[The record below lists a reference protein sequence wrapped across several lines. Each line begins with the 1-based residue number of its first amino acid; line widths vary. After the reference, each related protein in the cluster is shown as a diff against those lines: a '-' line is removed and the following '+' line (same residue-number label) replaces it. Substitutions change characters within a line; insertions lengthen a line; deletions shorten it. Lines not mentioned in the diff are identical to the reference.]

1 MTKYYGKYR
10 GMVLVN
16 EDPERRGRIIAQV
29 PDVTGLIPGTWATP
43 CVPFTGIQSGMWC
56 VPMIGAGVWV
66 EFEQGNPD
74 YPIWTGGFWGT
85 AADVPVLAQTAL
97 PTLPNIVLQTV
108 SQTSLVLSDNPAIG
122 IMLKTPTGAMLMIN
136 ETGILLSNGK
146 GATITMTGPTVTVNL
161 GALVVT

>member
-10 GMVLVN
+10 GLVLVN
-16 EDPERRGRIIAQV
+16 EDPERRGRIMAQV
-29 PDVTGLIPGTWATP
+29 PDVDGLVPGTWAVP

-56 VPMIGAGVWV
+56 VPMIGAGVWI

-74 YPIWTGGFWGT
+74 YPIWTGGWWST
-85 AADVPVLAQTAL
+85 AGDVPALAQAAL

-108 SQTSLVLSDNPAIG
+108 GQTSLVLSDNPVIG
-122 IMLKTPTGAMLMIN
+122 IMLKTTTGAMILIN
-136 ETGILLSNGK
+136 ETGIVISNGK
-146 GATITMTGPTVTVNL
+146 GAMITMNGPAVTVNA

>member
-16 EDPERRGRIIAQV
+16 EDPERRGRIMVQV
-29 PDVTGLIPGTWATP
+29 PDVSGLIPNTWATP

-74 YPIWTGGFWGT
+74 YPIWSGGFWGT

-108 SQTSLVLSDNPAIG
+108 SQTSLVLSDNPAVG

-146 GATITMTGPTVTVNL
+146 GATITLTGPTVTVNL